1 MVEYWFSWVNS
12 TRIYLQNDWKYLCHD
27 ALWKVW
33 LWKIESW
40 HIRSA
45 CSNNFEWRLVSFKLV
60 NKKGYRRVSKGQD
73 HHLKSH
79 SVAAALSRF
88 DLSYLVT
95 STNSVHVMISI
106 TFDRILTLD
115 WRSISLYSRVTNNE
129 NKFYVQ

>member
-1 MVEYWFSWVNS
+1 
-12 TRIYLQNDWKYLCHD
+12 
-27 ALWKVW
+27 
-33 LWKIESW
+33 
-40 HIRSA
+40 
-45 CSNNFEWRLVSFKLV
+45 VSFKLV

-106 TFDRILTLD
+106 TFDRILTLG
-115 WRSISLYSRVTNNE
+115 WRSILPYSRVTNSKISFMFNRLVRTLAVIYKLKKE
-129 NKFYVQ
+129 KRSVDKFTLESFSLPF